1 MEYKELKNKTKNEL
15 DKILS
20 DDRHNLRDLQ
30 FKVANRQLKNVRSI
44 RVIKKNI
51 ARILTIFNKKD
62 K

>member
-1 MEYKELKNKTKNEL
+1 MDYQELKNKTKAEL

-20 DDRHNLRDLQ
+20 TERENLRDSN
-30 FKVANRQLKNVRSI
+30 FKVANRQLKNVRSL